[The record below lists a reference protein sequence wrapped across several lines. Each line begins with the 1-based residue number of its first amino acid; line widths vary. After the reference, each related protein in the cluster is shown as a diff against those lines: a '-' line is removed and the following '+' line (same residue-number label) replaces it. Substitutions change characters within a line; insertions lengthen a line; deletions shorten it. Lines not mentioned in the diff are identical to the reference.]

1 MTAELPADPPPRL
14 HSVEQVM
21 DRLNLG
27 RSKVFELFERG
38 ELRSIKVGRR
48 RLTTEAA
55 LAEFI
60 NKLDAGGGDVS
71 R

>member
-1 MTAELPADPPPRL
+1 VTPELPTGQLPRL
-14 HSVEQVM
+14 HSVASVM

-38 ELRSIKVGRR
+38 ELRRIKVGRR

-60 NKLDAGGGDVS
+60 QRLDAAGGDAS

>member
-1 MTAELPADPPPRL
+1 MFVEPSAEQLPRL
-14 HSVEQVM
+14 HSVESVM

-55 LAEFI
+55 LVEFI
-60 NKLDAGGGDVS
+60 ARLDAGGDIAV
-71 R
+71 

>member
-1 MTAELPADPPPRL
+1 MTSEPSTDQVPRL
-14 HSVEQVM
+14 HSVESVM
-21 DRLNLG
+21 ERLNLG

-55 LAEFI
+55 LVEFI
-60 NKLDAGGGDVS
+60 ARLDAGGDIAV
-71 R
+71 